1 MIYWN
6 FVYLPI
12 PHVSTISGRLR
23 RWPSSTGDSLSVLGW
38 TGTAAHLLQDEA
50 GSLRHENDWLRG
62 FFPMF
67 FQCFFQCFSNVFSN
81 GFPMIFQCVSII
93 FHDFTVIFH
102 DLPFVCMVFPTF
114 FPWCSMMAQW
124 FSKYETTWNGFIL
137 KLGMS
142 AFKRFRSMKVS
153 QFGDKWTNHA
163 NFGAVSG

>member
-1 MIYWN
+1 MSQPSP
-6 FVYLPI
+6 VASAVGPAAL
-12 PHVSTISGRLR
+12 VTASRCLAERGRLR
-23 RWPSSTGDSLSVLGW
+23 IFSRMKR
-38 TGTAAHLLQDEA
+38 AAWDTKMIGLE
-50 GSLRHENDWLRG
+50 G
-62 FFPMF
+62 F
-67 FQCFFQCFSNVFSN
+67 FQCFSNVFPMFFQCFSNVFSN